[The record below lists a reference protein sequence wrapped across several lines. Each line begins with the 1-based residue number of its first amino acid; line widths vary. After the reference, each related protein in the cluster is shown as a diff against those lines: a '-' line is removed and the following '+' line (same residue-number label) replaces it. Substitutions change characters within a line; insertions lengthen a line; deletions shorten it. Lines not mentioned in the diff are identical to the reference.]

1 MWEGEVFNE
10 DNKLNVSMKKSYFI
24 KLILF
29 VICMLDLQLVNGTDT
44 DTDYVDLPPFQILS
58 SPESWFDTTP
68 VYKDPKLLFYTQ
80 EFTYTC
86 TKCHEK
92 DLKSKPK
99 KSHLPFG
106 AHLDMT
112 FTHGLNLQCL
122 NCHHADHPDAFT
134 GHDGSI
140 IPKDNPVLLCRKCHG
155 VTYRD
160 WKVGIHGRING
171 FWSEALGPQKWL
183 ACDQCHNPHHPKFP
197 ALKPMAPPA
206 HPLVHVDEKESQHE

>member
-1 MWEGEVFNE
+1 
-10 DNKLNVSMKKSYFI
+10 MKKAYFI
-24 KLILF
+24 ILILF
-29 VICMLDLQLVNGTDT
+29 VLCMLDLQLVHATDT
-44 DTDYVDLPPFQILS
+44 DTDYADLPAFKILS
-58 SPESWFDTTP
+58 SPKSWFDTTP

-112 FTHGLNLQCL
+112 FTHGLNLRCL

-160 WKVGIHGRING
+160 WKAGIHGRINSY
-171 FWSEALGPQKWL
+171 WNAKLGPKENL
-183 ACDQCHNPHHPKFP
+183 ACNQCHNPHHPKFP
-197 ALKPMAPPA
+197 DLKPMAPPKR
-206 HPLVHVDEKESQHE
+206 HVAQPHKEDSHHE